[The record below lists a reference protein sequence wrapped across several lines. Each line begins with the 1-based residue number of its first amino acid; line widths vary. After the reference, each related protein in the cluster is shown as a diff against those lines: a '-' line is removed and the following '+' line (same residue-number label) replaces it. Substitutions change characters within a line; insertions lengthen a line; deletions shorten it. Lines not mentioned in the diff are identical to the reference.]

1 MPVVLITGCSSGL
14 GKALV
19 KTLHQRGY
27 QVFASARNTQS
38 LRHLA
43 TDGIST
49 VQLDV
54 TDLDSIERAVQ
65 QVVQQA
71 GSIDLLICNSGIIRI
86 APVIEQDVGEIQAV
100 LDTNVTGAVRCAQTV
115 APIMVKQRS
124 GTIAVTG
131 SVSASMTT
139 PYAGLYSASK
149 AAVHC
154 LFRAMRM
161 ELAPYGVHVSIIEAG
176 AFKSSLADN
185 NTLDMSRF
193 NSSKSLYVRVADK
206 ISMRANM
213 SQGAQSHTAESVSKQ
228 IVHKLCSRN
237 PPAQFTV
244 AGSALYYKL
253 IGLLQSFLWPA
264 LIERVLRKMFGL
276 TGTW

>member
-14 GKALV
+14 GKALA
-19 KTLHQRGY
+19 KTFHQRGY
-27 QVFASARNTQS
+27 EVFASARNTQS
-38 LRHLA
+38 LQDLA
-43 TDGIST
+43 TGGIT
-49 VQLDV
+49 AVQLDV
-54 TDLDSIERAVQ
+54 TEPGSIERAVQ

-86 APVIEQDVGEIQAV
+86 GPVIEQDVGEIQAV
-100 LDTNVTGAVRCAQTV
+100 LETNVTGAVRCAQIV

-154 LFRAMRM
+154 LYRAMRM

-176 AFKSSLADN
+176 AFKSSLVDN
-185 NTLDMSRF
+185 NSLDMSKYT
-193 NSSKSLYVRVADK
+193 SSKSLYVRVADK
-206 ISMRANM
+206 IIMRANM
-213 SQGAQSHTAESVSKQ
+213 SQGAQSHTPESVSKQ
-228 IVHKLCSRN
+228 IALKLCRRN

-264 LIERVLRKMFGL
+264 LTERIFRKMFGL